1 LQILQKPAAYYSRK
15 FLVTK
20 HAKGRQPV
28 CKNAVENRK
37 QRYTKNLAYDSWF
50 EGNIGG
56 LPANRRYAAAATV
69 GTCRMKEQSNKL
81 YRLM

>member
-37 QRYTKNLAYDSWF
+37 QRYTKNLACRENF
-50 EGNIGG
+50 
-56 LPANRRYAAAATV
+56 LHMTV
-69 GTCRMKEQSNKL
+69 GLKATLVAFQPTADMLLLQLLAPAE
-81 YRLM
+81 